1 VGRVV
6 TAVCEQVPRRN
17 SGNAM
22 LKHSISDA
30 VERLKVSREKC
41 QTHAHDS
48 HTKGE
53 CRTPMECEARDHSHG
68 IVVGKEWAMTRAEW
82 NELEDVTALSG
93 EMSFAVLAVVLGAHG
108 YDPEKLAEDF
118 GCDDYPDKFPA
129 DAEVAGFVEG
139 ARRIKSDVE
148 AA

>member
-1 VGRVV
+1 
-6 TAVCEQVPRRN
+6 
-17 SGNAM
+17 M